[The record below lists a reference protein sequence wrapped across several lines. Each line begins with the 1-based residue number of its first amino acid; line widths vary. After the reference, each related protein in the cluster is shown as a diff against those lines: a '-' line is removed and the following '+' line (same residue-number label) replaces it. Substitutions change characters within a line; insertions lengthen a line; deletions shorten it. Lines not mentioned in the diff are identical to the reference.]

1 MTVVKVSPSG
11 ACSFLKPRGVFHS
24 PLLQHSSRSVTPGF
38 GSARESA
45 TPPIASSL
53 QCLFRVRA
61 KRLSSHRRRVCFEI
75 DASRGPEALCA
86 RARATNVTSVGRPS
100 GTPRFASKPASAS
113 PRSPR
118 AFPPRVHRTRVPRG
132 KDKPFL
138 KRPLEKTKET
148 MAASCASASWTGAR
162 LGSRAPARA
171 RPATAPRARPVASR
185 AARARRR
192 TRGGTTTAPL
202 APRTNKQNR
211 RAGRDL
217 VRPRA
222 LRACGGDPRD
232 GARDPGHARGFA
244 RGFEGFF
251 VETKKRVV
259 LHKRRVP
266 TRVLVRR
273 GFGVCSAG
281 EWQTRRDRRKLGHRA
296 RRVSGRRRLARG
308 R

>member
-75 DASRGPEALCA
+75 DASRGPEALRA

-162 LGSRAPARA
+162 LGSRAPRARA
-171 RPATAPRARPVASR
+171 PRPPPRARPVASR
-185 AARARRR
+185 AARAQAANP
-192 TRGGTTTAPL
+192 GGTTTAP
-202 APRTNKQNR
+202 PRPRAQTLQNR

-222 LRACGGDPRD
+222 LRRVRWRPPRRR
-232 GARDPGHARGFA
+232 ARPRARPRVRA
-244 RGFEGFF
+244 R
-251 VETKKRVV
+251 
-259 LHKRRVP
+259 LRRF
-266 TRVLVRR
+266 LRR
-273 GFGVCSAG
+273 N
-281 EWQTRRDRRKLGHRA
+281 EETRRPPQTPGSNARLGTARFRSLLRR
-296 RRVSGRRRLARG
+296 
-308 R
+308 